1 MKWPWW
7 FSVLLSI
14 LSYTGL
20 KYGLPL
26 IAGEEVLPEE
36 FLKMLAPLTAMGF
49 LLLAAKQLYD
59 IPSIEGEYPSET
71 KESEKDN
78 SESDPNGTD

>member
-7 FSVLLSI
+7 LSICLAI
-14 LSYTGL
+14 LSYSGL

-26 IAGEEVLPEE
+26 LAGEEILPED
-36 FLKMLAPLTAMGF
+36 FLKLLAPLVAMGF

-59 IPSIEGEYPSET
+59 IPSADQDLYNQDDEVQHPSDEEET
-71 KESEKDN
+71 
-78 SESDPNGTD
+78 

>member
-7 FSVLLSI
+7 ISVLLSI
-14 LSYTGL
+14 LSYCGL

-26 IAGEEVLPEE
+26 IAGEKALPED
-36 FLKMLAPLTAMGF
+36 FIKMLAPLTAMGF

-59 IPSIEGEYPSET
+59 IPPAEEGYPG
-71 KESEKDN
+71 KENDEDDSGP
-78 SESDPNGTD
+78 SDSAP